1 MKLDHFSQPL
11 EDKTVSLKAVLKR
24 MRSIWL
30 KGPVN
35 RFDEKLA
42 RILECSLEHA
52 ESVRKSWVNM
62 GFLAYD
68 KRGLL
73 MWRNGGF

>member
-1 MKLDHFSQPL
+1 MQSKKKIPI
-11 EDKTVSLKAVLKR
+11 KAALRR
-24 MRSIWL
+24 MRALWL
-30 KGPVN
+30 KGEVS

-42 RILECSLEHA
+42 QVLDCSIE
-52 ESVRKSWVNM
+52 ESEEIREEWVSM

-73 MWRNGGF
+73 TWRTGGF

>member
-1 MKLDHFSQPL
+1 MTLNNYMQPKKR
-11 EDKTVSLKAVLKR
+11 EVPLKAALRR

-30 KGPVN
+30 SGPVS
-35 RFDEKLA
+35 RFDVRLSE
-42 RILECSLEHA
+42 ILDCSLEHA
-52 ESVRKSWVNM
+52 ESVRKNWVNI

-73 MWRNGGF
+73 MWRTGGF

>member
-11 EDKTVSLKAVLKR
+11 EDKTVSLKTALKR

-35 RFDEKLA
+35 RFDDKLA
-42 RILECSLEHA
+42 RILDCSLEEA
-52 ESVRKSWVNM
+52 AKIRSFWVDC
-62 GFLAYD
+62 GFIAFD

-73 MWRNGGF
+73 CWRNGGF

>member
-1 MKLDHFSQPL
+1 M
-11 EDKTVSLKAVLKR
+11 SLTDYTAKPEPKINLKSALRR

-30 KGPVN
+30 SGAVS
-35 RFDEKLA
+35 RFDVRLSE
-42 RILECSLEHA
+42 ILDCSLEHA

-73 MWRNGGF
+73 CWRNGGF